1 MGPLVRGLERLS
13 EAGGYVAGAVAVL
26 LTVLVAASV
35 IARRLLNAPLLI
47 TEEISGYMVVA
58 IVFLGLAYTMKAEGH
73 IRADILLSHVPPR
86 ARAVLEI
93 IATLIAL
100 GFAGLLLAGTWRLVA
115 EFYTQGSL
123 SFRYLQTPLWIPGS
137 LLVVGSA
144 LLGLQL
150 LAQLLKRLVP

>member
-1 MGPLVRGLERLS
+1 MGSIVRGLEWLS

-26 LTVLVAASV
+26 LTVLVATSV

-47 TEEISGYMVVA
+47 TEEVSGYMVVA

-73 IRADILLSHVPPR
+73 IRADIILSHVPVR
-86 ARAVLEI
+86 VRAVLEI
-93 IATLIAL
+93 LETVIAF
-100 GFAGLLLAGTWRLVA
+100 GFAGLLLAGSWRLAA

-137 LLVVGSA
+137 LLVIGAA
-144 LLGLQL
+144 LLSLQL
-150 LAQLLKRLVP
+150 VAQLLKRLTP

>member
-1 MGPLVRGLERLS
+1 M
-13 EAGGYVAGAVAVL
+13 
-26 LTVLVAASV
+26 
-35 IARRLLNAPLLI
+35 
-47 TEEISGYMVVA
+47 SGYMVVA

-73 IRADILLSHVPPR
+73 VRADIFLSHVPPKV
-86 ARAVLEI
+86 RAVLET

-100 GFAGLLLAGTWRLVA
+100 GFAGLLLAGCWRLVA

-137 LLVVGSA
+137 LLVIGAA

-150 LAQLLKRLVP
+150 VAQLLKRLNP

>member
-1 MGPLVRGLERLS
+1 MRPIIRGLERLS
-13 EAGGYVAGAVAVL
+13 EAGGYVAGAVSVL

-35 IARRLLNAPLLI
+35 IARRVLNAPLLI

-58 IVFLGLAYTMKAEGH
+58 IVFMGLAYTMKAEGH
-73 IRADILLSHVPPR
+73 IRADIVLSHAPPR
-86 ARAVLEI
+86 TRAVLEI

-100 GFAGLLLAGTWRLVA
+100 GFAGLLLAGCWRLVA
-115 EFYTQGSL
+115 EFYAQGSL

-137 LLVVGSA
+137 LLVIGAA

-150 LAQLLKRLVP
+150 VAQLLKRFTP

>member
-1 MGPLVRGLERLS
+1 MGSIVRGLERLS

-47 TEEISGYMVVA
+47 TEEVSGYMVVA

-73 IRADILLSHVPPR
+73 IRADIILSHVPVR
-86 ARAVLEI
+86 VRAVLEI
-93 IATLIAL
+93 LATVIAF
-100 GFAGLLLAGTWRLVA
+100 GFAGLLLAGSWRLVA

-137 LLVVGSA
+137 LLVIGAA
-144 LLGLQL
+144 LLSLQL
-150 LAQLLKRLVP
+150 VAQLLKRLTP

>member
-1 MGPLVRGLERLS
+1 VRSIVRGLERVS
-13 EAGGYVAGAVAVL
+13 EAGGYVAGAVSVL

-47 TEEISGYMVVA
+47 TEEMSGYMVVA

-73 IRADILLSHVPPR
+73 IRADILLSHVPVR
-86 ARAVLEI
+86 VRGVLEI
-93 IATLIAL
+93 IATLMAL
-100 GFAGLLLAGTWRLVA
+100 GFTGLLVAGTWRLVA
-115 EFYTQGSL
+115 EFYSQGSL

-137 LLVVGSA
+137 LLVIGAA

-150 LAQLLKRLVP
+150 VAQLLKRLTP

>member
-1 MGPLVRGLERLS
+1 MGSIVRGLERLS

-47 TEEISGYMVVA
+47 TEEVSGYMVVA

-73 IRADILLSHVPPR
+73 IRADIILSHVPVR
-86 ARAVLEI
+86 VRAVLEI
-93 IATLIAL
+93 LATVIAF
-100 GFAGLLLAGTWRLVA
+100 GFAGLLLAGSWRLVA

-137 LLVVGSA
+137 LLVIGAA
-144 LLGLQL
+144 LLSLQL
-150 LAQLLKRLVP
+150 VAQLLKRLAP

>member
-1 MGPLVRGLERLS
+1 MGSIVRGLERLS

-47 TEEISGYMVVA
+47 TEEVSGYMVVA

-73 IRADILLSHVPPR
+73 IRADIILSHVPVR
-86 ARAVLEI
+86 VRAVLEI
-93 IATLIAL
+93 LATVIAL
-100 GFAGLLLAGTWRLVA
+100 GFAGLLLAGSWRLTA

-137 LLVVGSA
+137 LLVIGAA
-144 LLGLQL
+144 LLSLQL
-150 LAQLLKRLVP
+150 VAQLLKRLTP

>member
-1 MGPLVRGLERLS
+1 MGSIVRGLERLS

-47 TEEISGYMVVA
+47 TEEVSGYMVVA

-73 IRADILLSHVPPR
+73 IRADIILSHVPVR
-86 ARAVLEI
+86 VRAVLEI
-93 IATLIAL
+93 LATVIAF
-100 GFAGLLLAGTWRLVA
+100 GFAGLLLAGSWRLAA

-137 LLVVGSA
+137 LLVIGAA
-144 LLGLQL
+144 LLSLQL
-150 LAQLLKRLVP
+150 VAQLLKRLAP